1 MSILLSRASVAQ
13 WVGALLRV
21 SFRDSVAGVRY
32 PELPTVENSSGLK
45 LLPCVGASGCVSQ
58 PAGKFAKANKHYRL
72 ITHTIQSQIQHSL
85 YANHTLHSTSL
96 SDLSYGMEQGVKGYG
111 LSGITSVAWA
121 PIYRFPSL
129 SPHQRLPI

>member
-1 MSILLSRASVAQ
+1 MAQ

-32 PELPTVENSSGLK
+32 PGLPTVESSSGLK

-72 ITHTIQSQIQHSL
+72 LTHTIQSQIQHSL
-85 YANHTLHSTSL
+85 YANHTLHSPL
-96 SDLSYGMEQGVKGYG
+96 SVTCHVVWSRELRDMGYRG
-111 LSGITSVAWA
+111 
-121 PIYRFPSL
+121 
-129 SPHQRLPI
+129 